1 MSPDFGSRNCE
12 NTETKNNAT
21 LGFEM
26 VVSKPMTNNFC
37 GLSFIKP
44 LCDFVLSKEGT
55 RTA

>member
-12 NTETKNNAT
+12 NTETKNRAT

-26 VVSKPMTNNFC
+26 VVSKPMANNFC

-44 LCDFVLSKEGT
+44 LFDFALLKEGG